1 LFWAVLG
8 SKRSHR
14 ANSPAPNLPLPEDHP
29 GGQNPIDKET
39 KWYYIKGRTKKMK
52 GTDTMSKSKQDI
64 LQQRIKGFLTYWTD
78 RQRNTGIQIVI
89 DLPKDQDWETLQDT
103 VNISG
108 RIFNIIYTK
117 IGQAIWTK
125 VLVQEQYSGRIWT
138 EELEVQEDDPNQE

>member
-1 LFWAVLG
+1 
-8 SKRSHR
+8 
-14 ANSPAPNLPLPEDHP
+14 
-29 GGQNPIDKET
+29 
-39 KWYYIKGRTKKMK
+39 
-52 GTDTMSKSKQDI
+52 MSKSKQDI
-64 LQQRIKGFLTYWTD
+64 MQQHIRGFLSYWAD
-78 RQRNTGIQIVI
+78 RQRNAGIQIVT

-138 EELEVQEDDPNQE
+138 EELEVQEDDPRQESQVKSPRPRHQPQAHSSRQHWE

>member
-1 LFWAVLG
+1 MSQDQSRSSQDSQG
-8 SKRSHR
+8 KRNQ
-14 ANSPAPNLPLPEDHP
+14 NS
-29 GGQNPIDKET
+29 QN
-39 KWYYIKGRTKKMK
+39 
-52 GTDTMSKSKQDI
+52 I

-78 RQRNTGIQIVI
+78 RQRNAGIQIVI

-125 VLVQEQYSGRIWT
+125 VLVQEQYSGRVWP
-138 EELEVQEDDPNQE
+138 EELEAPRR

>member
-1 LFWAVLG
+1 
-8 SKRSHR
+8 
-14 ANSPAPNLPLPEDHP
+14 
-29 GGQNPIDKET
+29 
-39 KWYYIKGRTKKMK
+39 MK

-64 LQQRIKGFLTYWTD
+64 MQQRIKGFLSYWAD
-78 RQRNTGIQIVI
+78 RQRNAGVQIVI
-89 DLPKDQDWETLQDT
+89 NLSKDQDWETLQDM

-138 EELEVQEDDPNQE
+138 EELEVQEGEEKDDSEHQ